1 MEIDALNMQDEG
13 CINAQAVVNA
23 ALGWRTQ
30 RVSILL
36 NLEATKLKSIL
47 QKSKVNEARVIDFSG
62 IQRKE
67 DVNEVS
73 ELSMSSVCLRTAI

>member
-1 MEIDALNMQDEG
+1 MEG
-13 CINAQAVVNA
+13 STRKHSTVY
-23 ALGWRTQ
+23 
-30 RVSILL
+30 
-36 NLEATKLKSIL
+36 EATKVKSIL

-73 ELSMSSVCLRTAI
+73 ELSTSPLSVFALPSGCSHKP